1 MLQNNQHA
9 HRDAFNDS
17 VPEKS
22 IDGSFG
28 GSQYGSGISSNLVSG
43 AGRTGTKLIDLGHEK
58 TWFKTDG
65 SEAETIPGQKNGFS
79 LKRSFSNREAPKSI
93 NLEAHRQPRQSIT
106 NIRNNVMSGNWKNS
120 EEEEFTWDEMNTG
133 LTDHG
138 PNVSSNLST
147 DSWMTDDENLVSLL
161 KGSVTLPFVHSIAI
175 FLLIYKKKYIPL
187 LCNMILFGDPP
198 TLQKLLLILKTLAL
212 LVYFSQAIKTG

>member
-1 MLQNNQHA
+1 LQNNQHA
-9 HRDAFNDS
+9 HRDAFNKS

-28 GSQYGSGISSNLVSG
+28 GSQYGSGISSNLISG
-43 AGRTGTKLIDLGHEK
+43 AGRTGTKLTDLGHEK

-65 SEAETIPGQKNGFS
+65 GDAETISGQTNGFS

-138 PNVSSNLST
+138 PNVSSTLST

-161 KGSVTLPFVHSIAI
+161 KGSVALPSVHPIAI
-175 FLLIYKKKYIPL
+175 FSPNLSKGVDSSF
-187 LCNMILFGDPP
+187 M
-198 TLQKLLLILKTLAL
+198 
-212 LVYFSQAIKTG
+212 